1 MSVSL
6 TTLIQRVKNGLH
18 ANYKDSTTLASSMAV
33 ADTTALVALKTGE
46 RLSQADLLEVGSEL
60 MFVGEAPML
69 ATHLNSALNA
79 TDTYGVI
86 GNTTN
91 IGVSSRLRIGSETL
105 LVTAVSASNWFSATR
120 GTFDTAAVS
129 HDNFTSVYNLD
140 QIRVTR
146 GYQGTTAASAS
157 VNSAVNV
164 VDVWSQTEITNAIN
178 NAVDYMRPYFYQ
190 DYQTQSFASAI
201 AVNSSQTHFTAT
213 LPQYVDYIAG
223 VKAYNNSGTFQR
235 DIVDFSF
242 RQGLSADVYTLEVNC
257 TVNSGEYLYPYGA
270 QRYAFDNSSNLA
282 VPSYLEEFVVM
293 YASRKLIED
302 RMPDILRFDRYSAK
316 LNKEVGSKP
325 DYTNTLSNYTNRLSD
340 IIQHHAKPLDAQMID
355 FGQES

>member
-18 ANYKDSTTLASSMAV
+18 ANYKDSTTLASAMASS
-33 ADTTALVALKTGE
+33 DTTGLVALKTGE
-46 RLSQADLLEVGSEL
+46 RLSQADLLEVGNEL
-60 MFVGEAPML
+60 MFVEELPVL

-86 GNTTN
+86 GSTTN
-91 IGVSSRLRIGSETL
+91 LGVSSRIRIGSETMYI
-105 LVTAVSASNWFSATR
+105 TAVSASNWFSAQR
-120 GTFDTAAVS
+120 GAFDTQAVS
-129 HDNFTSVYNLD
+129 HDNNVSVYNLD
-140 QIRVTR
+140 QFRVVR
-146 GYQGTTAASAS
+146 GYQGT
-157 VNSAVNV
+157 SAVAQASGNTV
-164 VDVWSQTEITNAIN
+164 NIVDVWSTNEITNAIN

-201 AVNSSQTHFTAT
+201 AVNSSQTHFTAN
-213 LPQYVDYIAG
+213 LPQYVDYVAG
-223 VKAYNNSGTFQR
+223 VKAYDNSGTFQR
-235 DIVDFSF
+235 NIVDFSF
-242 RQGLSADVYTLEVNC
+242 RQGLSADVYQLEINC

-293 YASRKLIED
+293 YATRKLIED
-302 RMPDILRFDRYSAK
+302 RMPDVLRFDRYSAK